1 MAKTRS
7 YKLQCPIARALDRIG
22 DRWTLLILRD
32 LLAGPARFSDLQRGL
47 KGIAANLLTE
57 RLNKLVRDG
66 LITQRDLD
74 HGVTVY
80 VLTPLGEKTSDVVFE
95 LAMFGAQFGPEAE
108 VIAPGNLRTVA
119 TTLGLAV
126 KRVATN
132 GLWLSARFVVDNENM
147 YLSIKDGTA
156 SMRYSEQPIDQ
167 DVEVT
172 LTTTYSALMA
182 VTDGEMTLDA
192 FQTEHS
198 EIEVAEPQA
207 AKDFAGLMQAVFA
220 MLSR

>member
-66 LITQRDLD
+66 LIIQRDLD

-95 LAMFGAQFGPEAE
+95 LAMFGAQFGSEAE

-126 KRVATN
+126 KRVATK

-147 YLSIKDGTA
+147 YLSIKDGAA

-182 VTDGEMTLDA
+182 VTDGEMTLEA

-198 EIEVAEPQA
+198 EIDVAEPQA

-220 MLSR
+220 LLSR

>member
-66 LITQRDLD
+66 LIIQRDLD

-95 LAMFGAQFGPEAE
+95 LAMFGAQFGSEAE

-126 KRVATN
+126 KRVATK

-147 YLSIKDGTA
+147 YLSIKDGAA

-198 EIEVAEPQA
+198 EIDVAEPQA

-220 MLSR
+220 LLSR

>member
-95 LAMFGAQFGPEAE
+95 LAMFGAQFGSEAE

-126 KRVATN
+126 KRVATK

-147 YLSIKDGTA
+147 YLSIKDGAA

-198 EIEVAEPQA
+198 EIDVAEPQA
-207 AKDFAGLMQAVFA
+207 AKDFTRLMQAVFA
-220 MLSR
+220 LLSR

>member
-126 KRVATN
+126 KRVASK

-147 YLSIKDGTA
+147 YLSIKDGTS

-198 EIEVAEPQA
+198 EIDVADPQA
-207 AKDFAGLMQAVFA
+207 AKDFTGLMQAVFA
-220 MLSR
+220 LLSR